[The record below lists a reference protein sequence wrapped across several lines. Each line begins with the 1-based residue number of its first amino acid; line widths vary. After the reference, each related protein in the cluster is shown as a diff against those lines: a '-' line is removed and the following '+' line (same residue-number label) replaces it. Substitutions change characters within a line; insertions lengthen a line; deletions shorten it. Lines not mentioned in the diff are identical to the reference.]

1 MNLAT
6 RAVRD
11 PLLLAAKIIL
21 YVLLAGLA
29 LGVLAASAG
38 SVGLVFFTQEIAA
51 EFASSQATFDFTEV
65 RLALIGVLV
74 LVVVLL
80 AMIAAMLWLLKRI
93 IDTVGEG
100 DPFVPVNATRMTIMA
115 WLSLAIQVVAL
126 PLAGLATWIHNVTE
140 VNEAETGLNFD
151 SGFDGNGILLMLVLF
166 ILARV
171 FRKGAEMREEL
182 EGTV

>member
-74 LVVVLL
+74 LVMVLL

-126 PLAGLATWIHNVTE
+126 PLAGLAAWIHNVTE

>member
-6 RAVRD
+6 HAARD
-11 PLLLAAKIIL
+11 PLLLIAKIIL
-21 YVLLAGLA
+21 YVLMAGLVLGA
-29 LGVLAASAG
+29 LGVSAG
-38 SVGLVFFTQEIAA
+38 GVGMAFFTEEIAA
-51 EFASSQATFDFTEV
+51 EFASSHVSFDFAEV
-65 RLALIGVLV
+65 RLAMVGALV
-74 LVVVLL
+74 LIVVLL
-80 AMIAAMLWLLKRI
+80 AMITAMLWLLKRI

-100 DPFVPVNATRMTIMA
+100 DPFVPINATRMTIMA
-115 WLSLAIQVVAL
+115 WLSLAVQIVAL

-140 VNEAETGLNFD
+140 MDDMETAINFD